1 MNIYLHNKVV
11 IPNVL
16 KNLEKDCPKGVV
28 GVGWKSQAPGIEHQ
42 ILRSVEC
49 ILADTG
55 GDVKAR

>member
-1 MNIYLHNKVV
+1 V

-42 ILRSVEC
+42 IL
-49 ILADTG
+49 
-55 GDVKAR
+55 